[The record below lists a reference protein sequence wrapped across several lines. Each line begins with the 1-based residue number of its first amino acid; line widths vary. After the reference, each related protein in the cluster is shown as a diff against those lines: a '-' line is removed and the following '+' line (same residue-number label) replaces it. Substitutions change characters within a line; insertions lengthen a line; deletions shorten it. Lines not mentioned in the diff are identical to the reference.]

1 MSDGHG
7 TTDTGELAPDAP
19 EDFPDGARRAL
30 VVLLTNR
37 FITRTRNRAVWD
49 ILRGYEEE
57 IRGRLADL
65 YLTLEIDHDHGVAF
79 KRQIMEEDT
88 PRILRKDRPLSRD
101 ASFLLIFLCQECAHA
116 DPQDELVVVTRAQ
129 IDEFLSAYR
138 QDDDGDQAKFDRRVT
153 AAIRQLQD
161 LRLLNQDPD
170 ADYLY
175 TISPVVVPLVG
186 VDELT
191 RLEAAYRLGAGATA
205 NDGNGTENSAQ
216 LLDEE
221 S

>member
-1 MSDGHG
+1 MKHV
-7 TTDTGELAPDAP
+7 EVLVKIRQLALLILGDLDPYPPNPTRQASP
-19 EDFPDGARRAL
+19 PPNVRR
-30 VVLLTNR
+30 
-37 FITRTRNRAVWD
+37 
-49 ILRGYEEE
+49 
-57 IRGRLADL
+57 
-65 YLTLEIDHDHGVAF
+65 AF

>member
-1 MSDGHG
+1 MSDGFG
-7 TTDTGELAPDAP
+7 ITDMRERGPEPS

-49 ILRGYEEE
+49 ILRGYEVE
-57 IRGRLADL
+57 IRDRLADL
-65 YLTLEIDHDHGVAF
+65 YLTLEIDHDSGVAF
-79 KRQIMEEDT
+79 KRQILDEDT

-116 DPQDELVVVTRAQ
+116 DTQDELVVVTRAQ

-138 QDDDGDQAKFDRRVT
+138 QEDDGDQAKFDRRVT
-153 AAIRQLQD
+153 TAVRQLQD

-186 VDELT
+186 VDELA
-191 RLEAAYRLGAGATA
+191 RLEAAYRLGADATA
-205 NDGNGTENSAQ
+205 EGHADTEDTAQ
-216 LLDEE
+216 IDEE
-221 S
+221 ES

>member
-79 KRQIMEEDT
+79 KRQIYCIPAT
-88 PRILRKDRPLSRD
+88 KTLGCSLLAVRKVCNADLDHCRYVAD
-101 ASFLLIFLCQECAHA
+101 APSISMRN
-116 DPQDELVVVTRAQ
+116 PQL
-129 IDEFLSAYR
+129 
-138 QDDDGDQAKFDRRVT
+138 
-153 AAIRQLQD
+153 
-161 LRLLNQDPD
+161 
-170 ADYLY
+170 
-175 TISPVVVPLVG
+175 
-186 VDELT
+186 
-191 RLEAAYRLGAGATA
+191 
-205 NDGNGTENSAQ
+205 
-216 LLDEE
+216 
-221 S
+221 

>member
-1 MSDGHG
+1 MAKHLPSYPPWHERDV
-7 TTDTGELAPDAP
+7 
-19 EDFPDGARRAL
+19 ARRG
-30 VVLLTNR
+30 TD
-37 FITRTRNRAVWD
+37 FSHFQRTAPS
-49 ILRGYEEE
+49 E
-57 IRGRLADL
+57 
-65 YLTLEIDHDHGVAF
+65 
-79 KRQIMEEDT
+79 
-88 PRILRKDRPLSRD
+88 
-101 ASFLLIFLCQECAHA
+101 
-116 DPQDELVVVTRAQ
+116 
-129 IDEFLSAYR
+129 
-138 QDDDGDQAKFDRRVT
+138 
-153 AAIRQLQD
+153 LQD

>member
-1 MSDGHG
+1 
-7 TTDTGELAPDAP
+7 P
-19 EDFPDGARRAL
+19 AL
-30 VVLLTNR
+30 
-37 FITRTRNRAVWD
+37 
-49 ILRGYEEE
+49 
-57 IRGRLADL
+57 
-65 YLTLEIDHDHGVAF
+65 
-79 KRQIMEEDT
+79 
-88 PRILRKDRPLSRD
+88 D
-101 ASFLLIFLCQECAHA
+101 ASPRPDHAAPAHPRLIGGS
-116 DPQDELVVVTRAQ
+116 R
-129 IDEFLSAYR
+129 LSAYR